1 MPSNQAPDYYQV
13 DVPQQKAPEDYHYT
27 ERRAEILQLILDRGT
42 PHGINQ
48 NRLAERYDVSPSQI
62 SQDMDRLRSH
72 VDQHLG
78 RQAKMTTR
86 AAYQQTV
93 QKLQEDGE
101 WKKAWDVVM
110 EWNRWLQ
117 DIGKQEKEPDK
128 HEISGELNSQ
138 HTEKKMMVGVD
149 LAAFPEVDTSRM
161 VGVDL
166 RDEMEEPPDGVEI
179 DLEDAPSPAPNPGGH
194 ADDSEGSE

>member
-1 MPSNQAPDYYQV
+1 MGTNPDYYHV
-13 DVPQQKAPEDYHYT
+13 DVPQGKDPEDYHYT

-42 PHGINQ
+42 PHGIKQ
-48 NRLAERYDVSPSQI
+48 ARLAERYGVSESQI

-78 RQAKMTTR
+78 REAKMTTR

-93 QKLQEDGE
+93 QKLQEEGE

-128 HEISGELNSQ
+128 HEISGEISSE
-138 HTEKKMMVGVD
+138 HTEKKMLVGVD

-166 RDEMEEPPDGVEI
+166 REDVPEQGEMAEI
-179 DLEDAPSPAPNPGGH
+179 SLEDTASNGSHPGGNGN
-194 ADDSEGSE
+194 SSGGGE